1 MDRSIEIWNKGLT
14 LQEYIGRMDIFQKE
28 MQQRVNDI
36 RITSAEF
43 QKLKDFNP
51 VRKILVVTEAW
62 CMDSL
67 MNVPV
72 IAKIVETSPNI
83 TMKIIFRHEH
93 PGLSQYFS
101 DQGYDNIPLCWVMHE
116 EFSFC
121 GAWVERPQSAYRKL
135 DAWKKDHPDFLK
147 IQKDSTLSKEEKKI
161 KLKPHLE
168 KLLDEMWNWYDTE
181 LQSDTSSEI
190 QKILNC

>member
-1 MDRSIEIWNKGLT
+1 MITNEIWNKGLT

-51 VRKILVVTEAW
+51 VRKMLVITEAW

-72 IAKIVETSPNI
+72 IAKIVEASPNI

-93 PGLSQYFS
+93 LELSQYFS
-101 DQGYDNIPLCWVMHE
+101 EQGYDNIPLCWIMYE
-116 EFSFC
+116 DFSFC

-135 DAWKKDHPDFLK
+135 DGWKKDHPDFLE
-147 IQKDSTLSKEEKKI
+147 IQNDSTLSKEEKKI
-161 KLKPHLE
+161 KLKPDLE

>member
-1 MDRSIEIWNKGLT
+1 MITNEIWNKGLT

-51 VRKILVVTEAW
+51 VRKMLVITEAW

-72 IAKIVETSPNI
+72 IAKIVEASPNI

-93 PGLSQYFS
+93 SGIVSIFFRTGVRQYSLMLDHVRRFFILWGLGRKASIS
-101 DQGYDNIPLCWVMHE
+101 ISKVG
-116 EFSFC
+116 
-121 GAWVERPQSAYRKL
+121 WVEKG
-135 DAWKKDHPDFLK
+135 
-147 IQKDSTLSKEEKKI
+147 
-161 KLKPHLE
+161 
-168 KLLDEMWNWYDTE
+168 
-181 LQSDTSSEI
+181 SS
-190 QKILNC
+190 